1 MIVLINIILFYSFI
15 NHILL
20 QPNFG
25 ECGKVGYKAINF
37 ESCKEKKTFD
47 ESNYY
52 CCFLKS
58 GKNQECVE
66 ILKKDIDD
74 NAFKVTILE
83 IEKGIYEGWN
93 NNGLNLNKI
102 YGKLNELECD
112 KSFFF
117 EINRTIFFLSIFFIL
132 INI

>member
-1 MIVLINIILFYSFI
+1 MNLLINIILFFSII
-15 NHILL
+15 NNILL

-37 ESCKEKKTFD
+37 ESCKDKKPFV
-47 ESNYY
+47 ESDYY

-74 NAFKVTILE
+74 NGVKVTILE

-93 NNGLNLNKI
+93 FNNELNLNKI
-102 YGKLNELECD
+102 YGKLNKLECD

-117 EINRTIFFLSIFFIL
+117 EFKIIIFFLTIFFIIY
-132 INI
+132 

>member
-1 MIVLINIILFYSFI
+1 MNLLINIIIVLSFI
-15 NHILL
+15 NNILL
-20 QPNFG
+20 EPNFG

-37 ESCKEKKTFD
+37 ESCKEKKVYD

-74 NAFKVTILE
+74 NAVKVTILE

-93 NNGLNLNKI
+93 NDELNLNKI
-102 YGKLNELECD
+102 YGKLNKLECD
-112 KSFFF
+112 KSFFLEF
-117 EINRTIFFLSIFFIL
+117 NGIICFLSIFLIL
-132 INI
+132 Y